1 MRPLPFSDEVILE
14 RYLQLV
20 KLLANAQSRLLATKT
35 YLHTKLVIGRRALL
49 RKLVR
54 LLKSKFLLSIQ
65 SYILS
70 FNCFLRETLW
80 TYITTVTS
88 VVNERAS
95 AYYLYHFLALFQAIF
110 LLKMILEWFPIKNWD
125 RAQPLI
131 RFLRRVTD
139 WWTRKLDEY
148 VPSSVAWII
157 VINIIPLLLLFL
169 GEYYKWYDLSD
180 FPVSYT
186 TDDYFKFMLLTQSL

>member
-1 MRPLPFSDEVILE
+1 MKPLPFSNEAILSK
-14 RYLQLV
+14 YLQLV
-20 KLLANAQSRLLATKT
+20 KLLADAQKRALATKA
-35 YLHTKLVIGRRALL
+35 YLNIKLVTGRRALI
-49 RKLVR
+49 RKLIK

-70 FNCFLRETLW
+70 FNCFLRETISSYL
-80 TYITTVTS
+80 TS
-88 VVNERAS
+88 FVNVFNERGL
-95 AYYLYHFLALFQAIF
+95 AYFVYHFIALFQAIF
-110 LLKMILEWFPIKNWD
+110 LLKMILEWFPVKNWD

-139 WWTRKLDEY
+139 WWTRKFDEY
-148 VPSSVAWII
+148 VPSAVAWII

-186 TDDYFKFMLLTQSL
+186 ADDYFKFMLLTQAF